1 MKAQKLTPQTIV
13 TREGF
18 ITKNGL
24 GLGIF
29 TLENGTIILDE
40 TVGYNV
46 EKQFSY
52 STLEAQKFGS
62 LRVKFNLC

>member
-1 MKAQKLTPQTIV
+1 MKAQELTSQTIV

>member
-1 MKAQKLTPQTIV
+1 MKAQELTPQTIV

-18 ITKNGL
+18 ITENGL

-29 TLENGTIILDE
+29 RLEDGAIILDE
-40 TVGYNV
+40 TIGYNV

-52 STLEAQKFGS
+52 STLEANKFGS
-62 LRVKFNLC
+62 LRAKFNLC